1 MTNDLEKSY
10 FLREVRQKSCVGRV
24 DEGAQHEETV
34 QNKKDPKDLVQEDKD
49 DVIKVS
55 RSLVLGSELGSGC
68 RNNL

>member
-34 QNKKDPKDLVQEDKD
+34 QNKKDPKDFVQEDKD

-55 RSLVLGSELGSGC
+55 RRVWYLDPS
-68 RNNL
+68 